1 MISPER
7 KMLLAGPADAAR
19 RLGVSVKALR
29 LYEQRGL
36 VTPKRTRQGWRYFN
50 ADDLERLS
58 RALAFKAM
66 GFGLSQIAIL
76 LDAGGDDVAAAMAA
90 QEAQLRLQRAATD
103 DALDALRRARRQL
116 ATTGLRLVA

>member
-7 KMLLAGPADAAR
+7 NMLLAGPADAAR

-36 VTPKRTRQGWRYFN
+36 VTPKRTRQGWRYFD

-58 RALAFKAM
+58 RALAFRAM
-66 GFGLSQIAIL
+66 GFGLSQIATL
-76 LDAGGDDVAAAMAA
+76 LDAGEGDVAAAMAA
-90 QEAQLRLQRAATD
+90 QEAQLRMQRAATD

>member
-1 MISPER
+1 
-7 KMLLAGPADAAR
+7 
-19 RLGVSVKALR
+19 
-29 LYEQRGL
+29 
-36 VTPKRTRQGWRYFN
+36 
-50 ADDLERLS
+50 
-58 RALAFKAM
+58 M

-116 ATTGLRLVA
+116 ATTRLRLVA